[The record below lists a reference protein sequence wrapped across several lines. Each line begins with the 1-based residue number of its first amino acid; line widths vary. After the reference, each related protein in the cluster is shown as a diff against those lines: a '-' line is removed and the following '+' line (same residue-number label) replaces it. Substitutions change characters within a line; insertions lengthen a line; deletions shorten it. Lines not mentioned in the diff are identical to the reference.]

1 MAQFTERSGRQLAAI
16 VFTDIV
22 NFSAF
27 VHRDEVLGERL
38 LLRQSAVVLE
48 TLPRFGGRAIKTAGD
63 SYLLEFGSALAALD
77 AVVAIYQALQAACD
91 RHPADPPVLLR
102 AGIHLGD
109 IEYRGSDIFGDGVNT
124 AARLLPLAPPGGI
137 ALSAAVLASVRQRR
151 WMSLRSIGMPALKNI
166 ESPVEVF
173 VCEHDAVLAA
183 DAPPNAVTARTEA
196 AAVLPEPPRSFFAEL
211 QRRHVYRAGAMY
223 AVGGWLGVQVATQ
236 VLPFFD
242 VPNWVIRGTVLAIV
256 LGMPVVLLLSW
267 FYELTPQGLVRDS
280 ERPPE
285 PDGGPR
291 PVAGGR
297 RLWFAVL
304 AIVVAL
310 LIADIALREA
320 GPGRDGT
327 PVVAALP
334 SLAVMPFKISSDEAA
349 NGYLASGLQDEILTR
364 LSKID
369 SLKVISRTSTAF
381 YAAQPANLRQIAK
394 ELGVTHVVE
403 GSVQRRGDAARIAV
417 QLIAADSDTNVWAE
431 TYDRN
436 LTDIFTVES
445 EVAKAIA
452 TALQAKLSGRQQ
464 QDLTVLPTEN
474 PKAYDAYLRSVAYE
488 VRSFERSNL
497 ASTTQWLEKAVA
509 LDPDFALA
517 WARLARIDAR
527 RAFYGFDL
535 AQRPCDRAH
544 QALEQAQHLGP
555 ELGES
560 ALAEGYVRLMCDD
573 DLKRS
578 EAAFQRA
585 TERLPNSAD
594 VLRGIALIQWRR
606 GDLPGVL
613 VPLAKAVQL
622 DPRNTELL
630 SSFALYLG
638 MNRNFP
644 LALETADRVLDIDPD
659 DPSITALSMLINQAS
674 GRLDEAQASLGN
686 LAEHMAAPDLYD
698 PRMLQLLYR
707 GRFDE
712 AIEALQRAL
721 AGDVSKLGVDVA
733 DYHLLL
739 ATAQL
744 AAGHAA
750 DAHARFARLE
760 SIMKQHDNGAMS
772 DLTSSGS
779 YIRSMRCIAAAG
791 QDAARITGEECTRL
805 QTLARAD
812 SQLALS
818 ALEALTIAK
827 VLAGQLDMAVNN
839 LAELLK
845 RPYASTRYTVPL
857 TPALLRQDPIWR
869 PLQANARFRKLAELP
884 AGDAAAAPAAAV
896 LVSHARPVTK
906 PSSLDAGKH
915 G

>member
-1 MAQFTERSGRQLAAI
+1 MAQFNERSGRQLAAI

-27 VHRDEVLGERL
+27 VHRDEILGERL

-63 SYLLEFGSALAALD
+63 SFLIEFGSALAALD
-77 AVVAIYQALQAACD
+77 AVVAINQGLQAACA
-91 RHPADPPVLLR
+91 RHPDDPPVLLR

-109 IEYRGSDIFGDGVNT
+109 IEYRGDDVFGDGVNT
-124 AARLLPLAPPGGI
+124 AARLMPLAPPGGI
-137 ALSAAVLASVRQRR
+137 ALSAVVLASVRQRR
-151 WMSLRSIGMPALKNI
+151 SMPMRSIGTPALKNI
-166 ESPVEVF
+166 ESPVEVYL
-173 VCEHDAVLAA
+173 CEHEAVLAA
-183 DAPPNAVTARTEA
+183 AAPPDAVNLRAA
-196 AAVLPEPPRSFFAEL
+196 PVAAVPEAPRSFFAEL

-223 AVGGWLGVQVATQ
+223 AVGGWLAVQVATQ

-242 VPNWVIRGTVLAIV
+242 VPNWVIRGGVLAIV

-267 FYELTPQGLVRDS
+267 FYELTPQGLIRDS

-285 PDGGPR
+285 PDGRARAATP
-291 PVAGGR
+291 GR
-297 RLWFAVL
+297 QRWIAVL
-304 AIVVAL
+304 ATVFVL
-310 LIADIALREA
+310 LIADIALREV
-320 GPGRDGT
+320 GRSRDSA
-327 PVVAALP
+327 PPAPALP
-334 SLAVMPFKISSDEAA
+334 ALAVMPFKISADEAA

-369 SLKVISRTSTAF
+369 TLKVISRTSTAF

-464 QDLTVLPTEN
+464 QDLRVLPTEN

-544 QALEQAQHLGP
+544 KALEQAQHLGP

-573 DLKRS
+573 DLKGS
-578 EAAFQRA
+578 EAAYQLAAR
-585 TERLPNSAD
+585 RLPNSAD
-594 VLRGIALIQWRR
+594 VLRGIALIEWRR
-606 GDLPGVL
+606 GNLPGVL
-613 VPLAKAVQL
+613 VPLAKAVEL

-638 MNRNFP
+638 MNRNFA

-707 GRFDE
+707 GRYDD

-739 ATAQL
+739 ASAQL

-750 DAHARFARLE
+750 EARASFARLE
-760 SIMKQHDNGAMS
+760 SIMKAHDNGAMS

-791 QDAARITGEECTRL
+791 QNPARISGEECERL
-805 QTLARAD
+805 QALARSD

-818 ALEALTIAK
+818 ALEALTIAE
-827 VLAGQLDMAVNN
+827 VLAGLPDKAVSH

-857 TPALLRQDPIWR
+857 TPALLRQDPIWA
-869 PLQANARFRKLAELP
+869 PLRANARFRTLAEMP
-884 AGDAAAAPAAAV
+884 PGDAARGGATATE
-896 LVSHARPVTK
+896 VSHHGAVTK
-906 PSSLDAGKH
+906 PSPRETGKR